1 MLAWASVMAAVVCLG
16 WCLVVGVLIWTTP
29 VAGSVVQITMD
40 SEGTRT
46 IEERIEEQ
54 SFSDT
59 SGLGIVPLVIPVLL
73 AGWALW
79 AAWWRRITALAVATF
94 VLLVFCV
101 TAFSIGGAYV
111 PAGLGLVGATLV
123 GALSGRGDE
132 GRRMR

>member
-29 VAGSVVQITMD
+29 VAGSVVEITMD

-46 IEERIEEQ
+46 IEERIEER

-79 AAWWRRITALAVATF
+79 AAWWRRITAPSRPSSFSSSASLLGFRLAART
-94 VLLVFCV
+94 CRR
-101 TAFSIGGAYV
+101 GW
-111 PAGLGLVGATLV
+111 
-123 GALSGRGDE
+123 ALWEQRSSVR
-132 GRRMR
+132 